1 MKDENV
7 KMNDNDK
14 LRKTKIY
21 RDFMIEDLFI
31 LKSNIHYI
39 ENNMDLSE
47 EKTKTELNILKLVLS
62 DKIRLISKYGEN
74 KKELHRNSSIKDV
87 IEYTKQFN
95 MKEQED
101 EELRLTEQY
110 RYYIER
116 YNVEQLLSS
125 IESHIDA
132 TEYGFMPNGLAGKEM
147 KMNLR
152 IMKLALS
159 DKEKEKMR
167 KTK

>member
-7 KMNDNDK
+7 KMNDNDE

-21 RDFMIEDLFI
+21 RDFMIEDLFM

-116 YNVEQLLSS
+116 YNAEQLLSS

-147 KMNLR
+147 KMKLR